1 MTDQLRQLSDL
12 PDHHRCYV
20 PDVGEVTLGMI
31 RDTSQSLFDRRLNDL
46 DERDRCTVAM
56 WGYIATR
63 PHEKPWKDPSSRF
76 WECVGGW
83 ERWRPDWVEKFGPQP
98 S

>member
-1 MTDQLRQLSDL
+1 MTDQRQQLSDL

-20 PDVGEVTLGMI
+20 PYVGEVTLGMI

-46 DERDRCTVAM
+46 AEGDRCTVAM

-63 PHEKPWKDPSSRF
+63 PGEIPSKDPNSPF
-76 WECVGGW
+76 WKLVGGW
-83 ERWRPDWVEKFGPQP
+83 ERWRPDWVALYGPQG
-98 S
+98 